1 MGPEA
6 TPGHPGPAAARHRLG
21 TYLRAQRQKN
31 LLGIE
36 RVAAHVGI
44 VPSTLSRI
52 ETGYA
57 PLRTSYLYLLL
68 DLYGVTGD
76 AERSELAELARQG
89 QCQPYRAQHDDLIP
103 EGTAN
108 YLDLE
113 ASATLIR
120 TYAPQIIPE
129 QVMTPAYASAAS
141 RVMRLDLRRPRYVAF
156 AELAQARQEQL
167 WRGRCRIQALIDQRA
182 LRQPIAP
189 ANLITAQL
197 RHLAALTGPA
207 VTVQV
212 IPPQNQPPVISPPF
226 TVLTLTGQPHD
237 AGCCHGPAGQITVSR
252 RLACTRA
259 MNATWEALIKTAL
272 TPPESAALLSELAC
286 R

>member
-6 TPGHPGPAAARHRLG
+6 APGQPGPAAARYRLG
-21 TYLRAQRQKN
+21 TWLRSQRQKQA
-31 LLGIE
+31 LDIA
-36 RVAAHVGI
+36 RAAAHIGI

-76 AERSELAELARQG
+76 AERQELAGLARLG

-103 EGTAN
+103 KGTAN

-113 ASATLIR
+113 ASATQIR

-129 QVMTPAYASAAS
+129 QLMTPAYASAAS
-141 RVMRLDLRRPRYVAF
+141 RVTRLDLRRPRYIAF
-156 AELAQARQEQL
+156 AELAQARHDQL
-167 WRGRCRIQALIDQRA
+167 SRSGCHLHAIIDEAALC
-182 LRQPIAP
+182 QPAAP
-189 ANLITAQL
+189 ANLISTQL
-197 RHLAALTGPA
+197 RQLAGLANPA
-207 VTVQV
+207 ITIRI
-212 IPPQNQPPVISPPF
+212 IPRLKPARVISPPF
-226 TVLTLTGQPHD
+226 TLLTLAGQPHD

-259 MNATWEALIKTAL
+259 MNATWEVLIATAL
-272 TPPESAALLSELAC
+272 TPGESAKLLAELATT
-286 R
+286 